1 MFELVLSEYM
11 RTMLRGDLKR
21 CLSNSH
27 LTRRSK
33 NPRLEKRRCGFFWR
47 GTGKRVPEENE
58 RSGLKDSHALCSR
71 RCA

>member
-33 NPRLEKRRCGFFWR
+33 IRGRKRGNVVFSGEGLGKGFPKKMK
-47 GTGKRVPEENE
+47 GAV
-58 RSGLKDSHALCSR
+58 LCVN
-71 RCA
+71 AGF